1 MSKMSPSVS
10 KEAEKASEVTFK
22 ANKLPC
28 WGTCAVGPPKS
39 VPIIRRGVVSP
50 VGSEHGNT

>member
-39 VPIIRRGVVSP
+39 VPIIRRGGGEPGGVR
-50 VGSEHGNT
+50 TRRA